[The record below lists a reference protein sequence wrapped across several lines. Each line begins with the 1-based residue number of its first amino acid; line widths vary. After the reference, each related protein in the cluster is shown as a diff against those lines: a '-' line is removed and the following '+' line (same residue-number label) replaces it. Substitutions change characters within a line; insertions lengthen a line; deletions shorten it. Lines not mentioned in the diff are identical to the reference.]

1 MSFHAFCCYRKE
13 RTCYPCSRY
22 MAVKTPEADDT
33 FLGDFKLFNQW
44 LLLYFSCAQERG
56 SHAWG
61 WWVVADNR
69 TEEVASGPCA
79 SSCAFPL
86 YDWEWEL
93 CQQGWEGCGWTVFP
107 NLYSSPCPIRITV
120 GKAAILKMQNKPI
133 SLLFINSLLKNLLKI
148 IWHATL
154 QGKIIFRKPFCLL
167 FRCLPLQQTNP
178 GLSLK
183 DLCWST
189 VEKL

>member
-1 MSFHAFCCYRKE
+1 MISSLVISNCLTNGFFFISLV
-13 RTCYPCSRY
+13 P
-22 MAVKTPEADDT
+22 
-33 FLGDFKLFNQW
+33 
-44 LLLYFSCAQERG
+44 QERG

-61 WWVVADNR
+61 WWVVADSR
-69 TEEVASGPCA
+69 TERLLQARA
-79 SSCAFPL
+79 SSCTFPL
-86 YDWEWEL
+86 YDWEREL
-93 CQQGWEGCGWTVFP
+93 CGWTMFP

-154 QGKIIFRKPFCLL
+154 QGKIIFRKSFCLL